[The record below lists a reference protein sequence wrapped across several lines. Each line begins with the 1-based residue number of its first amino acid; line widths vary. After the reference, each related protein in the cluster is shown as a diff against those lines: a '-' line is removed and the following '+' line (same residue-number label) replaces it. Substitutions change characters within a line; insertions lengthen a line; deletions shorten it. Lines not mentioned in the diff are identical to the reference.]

1 MSARPKQRSSIAR
14 RAFLAALIGQ
24 LVLLAGLSAL
34 LYWAYLTLDALLPA
48 LLGAPAWI
56 GIQNVAIGLSLD
68 LAPYAGGLLAG
79 MLVLIW
85 LLARWVARPLSQL
98 VAAALA
104 LGSGGAERTLPLRA
118 TGEVGQLARSFDDLS
133 QSLQRS
139 SRELQEQNRSLVD
152 TVRQLEGLLRIGQ
165 ELNATLD

>member
-1 MSARPKQRSSIAR
+1 MPAHPKQRSSIAR
-14 RAFLAALIGQ
+14 RAFSAALIGQ

-56 GIQNVAIGLSLD
+56 GIQNVAIGVALD

-79 MLVLIW
+79 LLVLMW

-98 VAAALA
+98 V
-104 LGSGGAERTLPLRA
+104 T
-118 TGEVGQLARSFDDLS
+118 
-133 QSLQRS
+133 
-139 SRELQEQNRSLVD
+139 
-152 TVRQLEGLLRIGQ
+152 
-165 ELNATLD
+165 

>member
-1 MSARPKQRSSIAR
+1 MSVRPKQRSSIAR

-24 LVLLAGLSAL
+24 LVLLVGLSAL
-34 LYWAYLTLDALLPA
+34 LYWAYLTLDTLLPA

-79 MLVLIW
+79 MLVLMW

-98 VAAALA
+98 WPPRWRSAAMALSA
-104 LGSGGAERTLPLRA
+104 RCRCAPP
-118 TGEVGQLARSFDDLS
+118 ARSAS
-133 QSLQRS
+133 WRAASMI
-139 SRELQEQNRSLVD
+139 SRNRFSAPRANCKSR
-152 TVRQLEGLLRIGQ
+152 TARW
-165 ELNATLD
+165 